1 MALHAENHVYYD
13 SFMMGEKE
21 KKSTFYDQPDIWA
34 KIPLMDFKVIL
45 LAPREVFSVSV
56 M

>member
-1 MALHAENHVYYD
+1 MALHAENHVYCD
-13 SFMMGEKE
+13 SFMMGEK
-21 KKSTFYDQPDIWA
+21 KKNQRFYDQPDIWA
-34 KIPLMDFKVIL
+34 KIPLMVFKVIL